1 MCIYVRHGNI
11 NVFTIIF
18 LFILTRNSGGD
29 SKYILEL
36 RSPLIGMDFL
46 LGKNSDHKVLTIIP
60 IHTCLHQIIHSIPL
74 NVS

>member
-1 MCIYVRHGNI
+1 MHDCEC
-11 NVFTIIF
+11 VFMSDMVILMSLHF

-36 RSPLIGMDFL
+36 RNPLIGMDFL

-60 IHTCLHQIIHSIPL
+60 ACIK
-74 NVS
+74 